1 MKHSLEHNYQELT
14 TAPIPKLIIKMAV
27 PTIVSMMTTAF
38 YNLAD
43 TYFVGQ
49 INTQAT
55 AAVGIVFPAMAI
67 VQAIGFFF
75 GHGSG
80 NYISR
85 RLGAKDS
92 ISASRMAATG
102 FFLAFAMGVIL
113 TLLGIYFLH
122 PLSVAL
128 GSTPTILPYTTQ
140 YLGITLIGAPFMTSA
155 LVLNNQLRFQ
165 GYALYSMFGI
175 VTGAIINV
183 CLDPILIFT
192 FKMGVA
198 GAAWATVTGQ
208 ICSFI
213 LLLLIANK
221 GNGIAIHP
229 RHFTLNRKF
238 GKEIIGGGTPSL
250 MRQALA
256 SISTILLNVAAAG
269 YSDAAVAA
277 MSIVAR
283 VGMLINSFFIG
294 FGQGYQPVCGFNYGA
309 SLYHRVRAGFKFCV
323 RVGVIFLT
331 TIAVFGLFYAEEI
344 IGLFRQDP
352 AVIAVGGNALRWQ
365 LIAYPFGA
373 WTIISN
379 MMLQTIR
386 KSVQATLLSSARQ
399 GLFFIPLIYILP
411 AWLGLTGVEMCQAI
425 SDLLTFLLAVP
436 ITLSVLH
443 EIKQKEINASPLG

>member
-1 MKHSLEHNYQELT
+1 MRHSLEHNYHQLT
-14 TAPIPKLIIKMAV
+14 TAPIPGLIIKMAI
-27 PTIVSMMTTAF
+27 PTIVTMLTTAF

-43 TYFVGQ
+43 TYFVGR

-67 VQAIGFFF
+67 IQAIGFFF

-85 RLGAKDS
+85 KLGAKDTVN
-92 ISASRMAATG
+92 ASRMASTG
-102 FFLAFAMGVIL
+102 FFMAFIIGIALMIMGL
-113 TLLGIYFLH
+113 SFLH
-122 PLSVAL
+122 SLSIGL
-128 GSTPTILPYTTQ
+128 GSTPTILPYTKQ
-140 YLGITLIGAPFMTSA
+140 YLGITLIGTPFMAAS

-165 GYALYSMFGI
+165 GYAIYSMFGI
-175 VTGAIINV
+175 VAGAIVNV
-183 CLDPILIFT
+183 CLDPILIFI
-192 FKMGVA
+192 FNLGIA

-213 LLLLIANK
+213 LLLFIANK
-221 GNGIAIHP
+221 GSGIAISIHN
-229 RHFTLNRKF
+229 FTPSWRF
-238 GKEIIGGGTPSL
+238 IKEIIGGGTPSL
-250 MRQALA
+250 MRQSLA
-256 SISTILLNVAAAG
+256 SISTILLNVVAAS

-283 VGMLINSFFIG
+283 VGMFINSFFIG

-323 RVGVIFLT
+323 QVGIIFLSIVA
-331 TIAVFGLFYAEEI
+331 IAGLFYAEEI
-344 IGLFRQDP
+344 IALFRQDP
-352 AVIAVGGNALRWQ
+352 AVIDVGGNALRWQ

-386 KSVQATLLSSARQ
+386 KPVQATFLSSARQ

-411 AWLGLTGVEMCQAI
+411 ILFGLSGVEMCQAI
-425 SDLLTFLLAVP
+425 SDLFTFILAVP
-436 ITLSVLH
+436 ITLKVLR
-443 EIKQKEINASPLG
+443 EIKQKELGT